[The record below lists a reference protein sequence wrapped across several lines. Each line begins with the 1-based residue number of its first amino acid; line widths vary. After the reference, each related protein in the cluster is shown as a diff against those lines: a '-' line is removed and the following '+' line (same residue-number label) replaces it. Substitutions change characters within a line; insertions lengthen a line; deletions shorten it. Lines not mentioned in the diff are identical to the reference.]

1 MTKLTPFVRSNIL
14 GPISYIHSS
23 HGLHIYFHHNLHL
36 CKGYVVQA
44 LASPLCSP
52 SFLCPSCKPKT
63 FLWHQYKKVPF
74 VLPKKFKL
82 LFCFWSGFQVR
93 WSLLVRNKHIN
104 SQILSFI
111 PFFKSFNP
119 SLKTFLNSF
128 LSCKLL
134 FLDNLVG
141 KLNQS

>member
-1 MTKLTPFVRSNIL
+1 MTCTFAKVM
-14 GPISYIHSS
+14 
-23 HGLHIYFHHNLHL
+23 L
-36 CKGYVVQA
+36 CKLLQVPCVLQAFYALLANLKPFYDINTRRYVLFCQ
-44 LASPLCSP
+44 
-52 SFLCPSCKPKT
+52 
-63 FLWHQYKKVPF
+63 
-74 VLPKKFKL
+74 KKFKL

-93 WSLLVRNKHIN
+93 RSLLVRNKHIN

-141 KLNQS
+141 KLNQSWKHFVRTRLTCPNIYMPCDNFLRI